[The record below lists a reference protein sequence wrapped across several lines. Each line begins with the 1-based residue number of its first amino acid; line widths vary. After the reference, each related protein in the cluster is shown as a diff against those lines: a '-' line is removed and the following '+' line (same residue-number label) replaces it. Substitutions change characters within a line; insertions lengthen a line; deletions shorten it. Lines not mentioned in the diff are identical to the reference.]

1 MQNLI
6 VNNVLIKEI
15 SLYYGTLFLTEGE
28 DTEMLIEHE
37 TNIIPLKNDVMFGI
51 EFSLITD
58 DSSNKSQTPLQYR
71 IHCPV
76 KDDKPAIIFEESVNF
91 ALNVYHFIW
100 QKLDSPQEM
109 VGGIW
114 KIEVL
119 FEDQLLICQTFD
131 VRDFDCIDDS

>member
-58 DSSNKSQTPLQYR
+58 DSSNKSQTPLQYG

>member
-1 MQNLI
+1 MQNFI

-58 DSSNKSQTPLQYR
+58 DSSVVSRFKLINRTYDCLDFLTRSNRRGAQ
-71 IHCPV
+71 H
-76 KDDKPAIIFEESVNF
+76 
-91 ALNVYHFIW
+91 AL
-100 QKLDSPQEM
+100 
-109 VGGIW
+109 
-114 KIEVL
+114 
-119 FEDQLLICQTFD
+119 DQLFQ
-131 VRDFDCIDDS
+131 S

>member
-58 DSSNKSQTPLQYR
+58 DSSNKSQTPE
-71 IHCPV
+71 
-76 KDDKPAIIFEESVNF
+76 PAR
-91 ALNVYHFIW
+91 
-100 QKLDSPQEM
+100 
-109 VGGIW
+109 
-114 KIEVL
+114 
-119 FEDQLLICQTFD
+119 LLLVQG
-131 VRDFDCIDDS
+131 